1 MNINIPA
8 KLFWKQ
14 LDILGSTMGN
24 NQEFYNMLQFVNE
37 KQIVPEVA
45 ASFGLNQCQEAAQFM
60 TNSMQFG
67 KIILDIK

>member
-1 MNINIPA
+1 
-8 KLFWKQ
+8 
-14 LDILGSTMGN
+14 MGN